1 MNKVILCGRLTR
13 DPEVRYSSGENASA
27 NASFTLAVDRK
38 FKKQNDDVTAD
49 FIRCV
54 AFSKQAEFCEKY
66 VKKGTKLIVVGRIQ
80 TGSYKNK
87 DGQTV
92 YTTDIVCEEIEFAES
107 KNAAGQSESKPR
119 SKANDGVTDG
129 ADGFMQIDPDISE
142 ELPFL

>member
-1 MNKVILCGRLTR
+1 MNKVVLMGRLTR

-54 AFSKQAEFCEKY
+54 AFGKQAEFCEKY
-66 VKKGTKLIVVGRIQ
+66 VKKGTKIVVVGRIQ
-80 TGSYKNK
+80 TGSYRNK

-119 SKANDGVTDG
+119 SKSNDGVKDG
-129 ADGFMQIDPDISE
+129 ADGFMDLSDLDNC
-142 ELPFL
+142 ELPFV

>member
-1 MNKVILCGRLTR
+1 MNKVILCGRATR

-38 FKKQNDDVTAD
+38 FKKQNDEVTAD

-66 VKKGTKLIVVGRIQ
+66 VKKGTKLIVAGRIQ

-119 SKANDGVTDG
+119 SNGVKDG
-129 ADGFMQIDPDISE
+129 ADGFIQIDPDFSE
-142 ELPFL
+142 ELPFGPF